1 MVRLCNFC
9 VFACNF
15 SISFFFCFYVCEFI
29 QQSRLSLT
37 LLSHPASSVKGGIP
51 VQLFIVLLLC
61 LAGIAAIILSQFTD
75 LFYYFD
81 ENNLYHRSTLYPLGI
96 VLGILP
102 ALITITMLLQN
113 RKKLATNVFVSLV
126 FYFILPLV
134 GVGLILV
141 FYGFSWI
148 NIALGLGALHLF
160 FSSIKLLELEFCSG
174 ERAHT
179 IISPVY
185 KTDAT
190 STEIRKRVVRS
201 HFWQTLSVSLG
212 GILTVLV
219 IASITGISLP
229 EKTLVIE
236 VDGEDPDRT
245 GAQYDGIIYNN
256 MSSTI
261 VTDWNFSIPVPD
273 GCSVDPGPWNGSF
286 TLSGGALNVQKPHE
300 GDEENIHGEDFY
312 RITPLKTL
320 GFGCIMY
327 TPHDYQPLSEKI
339 TFSYASV
346 LKPLTNKLFDIFLA
360 LLFVVFIIATTI
372 TLFEGKLIRVEEE
385 NRKLEITVKER
396 TRDLEAEKNR
406 SESLL
411 LNILPKEIAEEL
423 TAHPD
428 STIAKQYPNVTV
440 LFTDIVGFTKISG
453 EMTAEEVVTMLNR
466 MFTMFDERAQH
477 EGIEKIKTIGDAYMA
492 AAGLTLE
499 RNNDGAARMIR
510 FARGLLGDVRA
521 FNANS
526 NIKLQIRLGIN
537 SGPLVAGVI
546 GKTKFIYDI
555 WGDTVNVA
563 SRMESTGLP
572 MKIHVTETTKAQTS
586 RLFQYSENTEI
597 DVKGKG
603 MMKTYFL

>member
-236 VDGEDPDRT
+236 VRIELILT
-245 GAQYDGIIYNN
+245 E
-256 MSSTI
+256 
-261 VTDWNFSIPVPD
+261 PV
-273 GCSVDPGPWNGSF
+273 
-286 TLSGGALNVQKPHE
+286 LS
-300 GDEENIHGEDFY
+300 
-312 RITPLKTL
+312 
-320 GFGCIMY
+320 
-327 TPHDYQPLSEKI
+327 
-339 TFSYASV
+339 
-346 LKPLTNKLFDIFLA
+346 LT
-360 LLFVVFIIATTI
+360 V
-372 TLFEGKLIRVEEE
+372 
-385 NRKLEITVKER
+385 
-396 TRDLEAEKNR
+396 
-406 SESLL
+406 
-411 LNILPKEIAEEL
+411 
-423 TAHPD
+423 
-428 STIAKQYPNVTV
+428 
-440 LFTDIVGFTKISG
+440 
-453 EMTAEEVVTMLNR
+453 
-466 MFTMFDERAQH
+466 
-477 EGIEKIKTIGDAYMA
+477 
-492 AAGLTLE
+492 
-499 RNNDGAARMIR
+499 
-510 FARGLLGDVRA
+510 
-521 FNANS
+521 
-526 NIKLQIRLGIN
+526 
-537 SGPLVAGVI
+537 
-546 GKTKFIYDI
+546 
-555 WGDTVNVA
+555 
-563 SRMESTGLP
+563 
-572 MKIHVTETTKAQTS
+572 
-586 RLFQYSENTEI
+586 
-597 DVKGKG
+597 
-603 MMKTYFL
+603 